1 LLTATSYSDFM
12 PILSVQSHVAY
23 GHVGNDA
30 AVFPLQRLGHEVWAV
45 HTVQFAAH
53 TGYGPPK
60 GQVFEA
66 SHIRDVIDGI
76 ALRDDFAS
84 CEAVL
89 SGYMGSAAIGEA
101 ILDAV
106 QRVNAVNPDA
116 LYVCDPVL
124 GDVGKGFFV
133 RPEMPDFMR
142 DYVVP
147 KADIV
152 TPNLFE
158 LEALTGMT
166 CATLDDTK
174 YALQMLHDKG
184 PRMIVLTSAV
194 IDETPADA
202 IDMLASDANGLWRV
216 RTSRLGFSP
225 NGAGDLTAS
234 LFTAHYLRTR
244 SVSLALAMVASSVHA
259 VLQQTLQKGG
269 GELALIAAQDCF
281 VAPPIIFQPEAL

>member
-1 LLTATSYSDFM
+1 M
-12 PILSVQSHVAY
+12 PILSIQSHVAY

-66 SHIRDVIDGI
+66 SHIREVIEGI
-76 ALRDDFAS
+76 TRRDDFAS

-106 QRVNAVNPDA
+106 MRVKIANHAA
-116 LYVCDPVL
+116 LYACDPVL

-142 DYVVP
+142 DQVVP
-147 KADIV
+147 QADIV

-158 LEALTGMT
+158 LEALTGRT
-166 CATLDDTK
+166 CSTLDDTK
-174 YALQMLHDKG
+174 SALRALHAKG
-184 PRMIVLTSAV
+184 PRVILLTSAV
-194 IDETPADA
+194 IDETPRDA
-202 IDMLASDANGLWRV
+202 VDMIASDGKSLWRI
-216 RTSRLGFSP
+216 RSPRLGFSP
-225 NGAGDLTAS
+225 NGAGDLTAA
-234 LFTAHYLRTR
+234 LFLAHYLKER
-244 SVSLALAMVASSVHA
+244 SVPNALALAASSVHA
-259 VLQQTLQKGG
+259 ILEATFDKGG
-269 GELALIAAQDCF
+269 GELALIAAQNAL
-281 VAPPIIFQPEAL
+281 VQPPLLLSPEPL

>member
-1 LLTATSYSDFM
+1 M
-12 PILSVQSHVAY
+12 PILSIQSHVAY
-23 GHVGNDA
+23 GHVGNSA
-30 AVFPLQRLGHEVWAV
+30 AVFPLQRLGHEVWPV

-53 TGYGPPK
+53 TGYGPPR

-106 QRVNAVNPDA
+106 MRVKIANHAA
-116 LYVCDPVL
+116 LYACDPVL

-142 DYVVP
+142 DQVVP
-147 KADIV
+147 QADIV

-158 LEALTGMT
+158 LEALTGRT
-166 CATLDDTK
+166 CSTLDDTK
-174 YALQMLHDKG
+174 SALRALHAKG
-184 PRMIVLTSAV
+184 PRVILLTSAV
-194 IDETPADA
+194 IDETPRDA
-202 IDMLASDANGLWRV
+202 VDMIASDGKSLWRI
-216 RTSRLGFSP
+216 RSPRLGFSP
-225 NGAGDLTAS
+225 NGAGDLTAA
-234 LFTAHYLRTR
+234 LFLAHYLKER
-244 SVSLALAMVASSVHA
+244 SVPNALALAASSVHA
-259 VLQQTLQKGG
+259 ILEATFDKGG
-269 GELALIAAQDCF
+269 GELALIAAQNAL
-281 VAPPIIFQPEAL
+281 VQPPLLLSLEPL

>member
-1 LLTATSYSDFM
+1 MM
-12 PILSVQSHVAY
+12 PILSIQSHVAY
-23 GHVGNDA
+23 GQVGNDA

-76 ALRDDFAS
+76 ALRDDFSS
-84 CEAVL
+84 CNAVL

-106 QRVNAVNPDA
+106 QRVKAVNADA

-133 RPEMPDFMR
+133 RPDMPDFMR
-142 DYVVP
+142 EHVVP
-147 KADIV
+147 KADVV

-158 LEALTGMT
+158 LEALTGVT
-166 CATLDDTK
+166 CATLDGTRR
-174 YALQMLHDKG
+174 ALQMLHDKG
-184 PRMIVLTSAV
+184 PRVIVLTSAV
-194 IDETPADA
+194 IDETPLDA
-202 IDMLASDANGLWRV
+202 IDMLASDDKGLWRV
-216 RTSRLGFSP
+216 RTPRLGFSP

-244 SVSLALAMVASSVHA
+244 SVSEALAMVASSVHA
-259 VLQQTLQKGG
+259 VLQETLKKGG
-269 GELALIAAQDCF
+269 GELALIAAQNSF
-281 VAPPIIFQPEAL
+281 VSPGLLFHPEPLS

>member
-1 LLTATSYSDFM
+1 M
-12 PILSVQSHVAY
+12 PILSIQSHVAY

-66 SHIRDVIDGI
+66 SHIRDVMDGI
-76 ALRDDFAS
+76 AMRDDFAS

-89 SGYMGSAAIGEA
+89 SGYMGSAAIGGA

-106 QRVNAVNPDA
+106 QRVKAANPAA

-133 RPEMPDFMR
+133 RPDMPDFMR
-142 DYVVP
+142 DHVVP
-147 KADIV
+147 CADIV

-158 LEALTGMT
+158 LEALTGMI
-166 CATLDDTK
+166 CATLEDTK
-174 YALQMLHDKG
+174 RALQMVHDKG
-184 PRMIVLTSAV
+184 PRVIVLTSAV
-194 IDETPADA
+194 IDETPKDA
-202 IDMLASDANGLWRV
+202 IDMLASDENGLWRV

-244 SVSLALAMVASSVHA
+244 SVSEALGMASSSVYA
-259 VLQQTLQKGG
+259 VLQETLMKGG
-269 GELALIAAQDCF
+269 GELALIAAQDFF
-281 VAPPIIFQPEAL
+281 VSPDILFHPEPLS

>member
-1 LLTATSYSDFM
+1 M
-12 PILSVQSHVAY
+12 PILSIQSHVAY

-66 SHIRDVIDGI
+66 SHIRDVMDGI
-76 ALRDDFAS
+76 AMRDDFAS

-89 SGYMGSAAIGEA
+89 SGYMGSAAIGGA

-106 QRVNAVNPDA
+106 QRVKAANPAA

-142 DYVVP
+142 DHVLP
-147 KADIV
+147 CADIV

-158 LEALTGMT
+158 LEALTGMI
-166 CATLDDTK
+166 CATLEDTK
-174 YALQMLHDKG
+174 RALQMLHDKG
-184 PRMIVLTSAV
+184 PRVIVLTSAV
-194 IDETPADA
+194 IDETPKDA
-202 IDMLASDANGLWRV
+202 IDMLASDENGLWRV

-244 SVSLALAMVASSVHA
+244 SVSEALGMASSSVYA
-259 VLQQTLQKGG
+259 VLQETLKKGG
-269 GELALIAAQDCF
+269 GELALIAAQDFF
-281 VAPPIIFQPEAL
+281 VSPDILFHPEPLS

>member
-1 LLTATSYSDFM
+1 M
-12 PILSVQSHVAY
+12 PILSIQSHVAY

-60 GQVFEA
+60 GQVFDA
-66 SHIRDVIDGI
+66 NHIRDVIDGI
-76 ALRDDFAS
+76 VLRDDFSS

-106 QRVNAVNPDA
+106 QRVKAVNADA

-158 LEALTGMT
+158 LEALTGVT
-166 CATLDDTK
+166 CATLDGTRR
-174 YALQMLHDKG
+174 ALQMLHDKG
-184 PRMIVLTSAV
+184 PRVIVLTSAV
-194 IDETPADA
+194 IDETPNEA
-202 IDMLASDANGLWRV
+202 IDMLTSDGKGLWRV
-216 RTSRLGFSP
+216 RTPRLGFSP

-244 SVSLALAMVASSVHA
+244 SVSEALAMAASSVHA
-259 VLQQTLQKGG
+259 VLQATLKNC
-269 GELALIAAQDCF
+269 LLYTSPSPRDS
-281 VAPPIIFQPEAL
+281 

>member
-1 LLTATSYSDFM
+1 M
-12 PILSVQSHVAY
+12 PILSIQSHVAY
-23 GHVGNDA
+23 GHVGNSA
-30 AVFPLQRLGHEVWAV
+30 AVFPLQRLGHEVWPV

-53 TGYGPPK
+53 TGYGPPR

-106 QRVNAVNPDA
+106 SRVKTVNADA
-116 LYVCDPVL
+116 LYACDPVL

-142 DYVVP
+142 DHVVP
-147 KADIV
+147 QADIV

-158 LEALTGMT
+158 LEALTGRT
-166 CATLDDTK
+166 CSTLDDTK
-174 YALQMLHDKG
+174 SALRALHAKG
-184 PRMIVLTSAV
+184 PRVILLTSAV
-194 IDETPADA
+194 IDETPRDA
-202 IDMLASDANGLWRV
+202 VDMIASDGKSLWRI
-216 RTSRLGFSP
+216 RSPRLGFSP
-225 NGAGDLTAS
+225 NGAGDLTAA
-234 LFTAHYLRTR
+234 LFLAHYLKER
-244 SVSLALAMVASSVHA
+244 SVPNALALAASSVHA
-259 VLQQTLQKGG
+259 ILEATFDKGG
-269 GELALIAAQDCF
+269 GELALIAAQNAL
-281 VAPPIIFQPEAL
+281 VQPPLLLSLEPL

>member
-1 LLTATSYSDFM
+1 M
-12 PILSVQSHVAY
+12 PILSIQSHVAY

-53 TGYGPPK
+53 TGYGLPK

-66 SHIRDVIDGI
+66 SHIRDVIEGI

-106 QRVNAVNPDA
+106 QRVKAANRAA

-142 DYVVP
+142 DHVVP

-158 LEALTGMT
+158 LEALTGMI
-166 CATLDDTK
+166 CATLEDTK
-174 YALQMLHDKG
+174 RALQMLHDKG
-184 PRMIVLTSAV
+184 PRVIVLTSAV
-194 IDETPADA
+194 IDETPKDA
-202 IDMLASDANGLWRV
+202 IDMLASDEKGLWRV

-244 SVSLALAMVASSVHA
+244 SVSEALGMASSSVYA
-259 VLQQTLQKGG
+259 VLQETLKKGG
-269 GELALIAAQDCF
+269 GELALIAAQDFF
-281 VAPPIIFQPEAL
+281 VSPDILFHPEPLS